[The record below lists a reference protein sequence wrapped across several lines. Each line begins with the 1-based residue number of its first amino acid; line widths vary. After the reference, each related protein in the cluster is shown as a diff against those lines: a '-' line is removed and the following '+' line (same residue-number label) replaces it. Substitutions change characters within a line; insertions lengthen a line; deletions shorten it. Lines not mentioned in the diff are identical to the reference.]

1 MAAIRSASSVI
12 LVREMNPTNEN
23 LLQIY
28 TIVRPDTMR
37 FLPSFTVFPGGASEE
52 GDYSPEWDDI
62 VLSEM
67 NQHPL
72 LSELADNELD
82 APVPSSKK
90 KKQASVITAIR
101 EVFEE
106 TGALI
111 GQHTSPDSPYADP
124 QRLVSYR
131 QALLDQE
138 MTFLDMI
145 KALRIKLDLQQI
157 CYAGRRLT
165 PPFSP
170 IRFNT
175 TFYVTAIP
183 AQIQMLPSPTEVA
196 TDAWLEPSLASE
208 LWDRQEILCAPP
220 TRECFTSLTD
230 LLDQRR
236 LLQLFRS
243 LSM

>member
-1 MAAIRSASSVI
+1 MTAIRSASSVI

-37 FLPSFTVFPGGASEE
+37 FLPGYTVFPGGASDE
-52 GDYSPEWDDI
+52 DDHSPEWDDI

-72 LSELADNELD
+72 LSELADSEWD
-82 APVPSSKK
+82 SPDPSSKK
-90 KKQASVITAIR
+90 KNQASVITAIR

-111 GQHTSPDSPYADP
+111 GQVTSSDSPYVDP

-145 KALRIKLDLQQI
+145 KGLRIKLDLQQI

-183 AQIQMLPSPTEVA
+183 AQTQMLPSPAEVA
-196 TDAWLEPSLASE
+196 ADAWLEPSVASE
-208 LWDRQEILCAPP
+208 LWKRQEILCAPP
-220 TRECFTSLTD
+220 TRECFTTLSQRS
-230 LLDQRR
+230 DQKR
-236 LLQLFRS
+236 LLQKLRQN
-243 LSM
+243 

>member
-37 FLPSFTVFPGGASEE
+37 FLPGFTVFPGGASEE
-52 GDYSPEWDDI
+52 DDHRPEWDDI

-72 LSELADNELD
+72 LSELANSEWD
-82 APVPSSKK
+82 AMDQPSKK
-90 KKQASVITAIR
+90 KNQASVITAIR

-111 GQHTSPDSPYADP
+111 GQHTSSDSPYADP
-124 QRLVSYR
+124 QRLISYR
-131 QALLDQE
+131 QALLNQE

-175 TFYVTAIP
+175 TFFVTTVP
-183 AQIQMLPSPTEVA
+183 AQTQMLPSPTEVTA
-196 TDAWLEPSLASE
+196 DAWLEPSLASG
-208 LWDRQEILCAPP
+208 LWERKEILCAPP
-220 TRECFTSLTD
+220 TRECFTALAQLTD
-230 LLDQRR
+230 QKR
-236 LLQLFRS
+236 LLQKLWQN
-243 LSM
+243 